1 MMKIKTFLKENLLKY
16 KIIIVLIGLLF
27 LYSVFIESNKDNI
40 LFFVFFY
47 SFIFI
52 LVNANNCYQI
62 NNKMIFYS
70 SSLGV
75 SRKSLLKKQVLHS
88 LKSLLILLL
97 GLLLYNIFILIYVKK
112 TIFQVVS
119 VDMIFTFMLLY
130 VLFSVLGFLFGR
142 FRVNLEIFLIII
154 ILLMISYFL
163 AIYYI
168 DINWWIV
175 NGGLLGLNIL
185 LMYIFKRMFHKDIF
199 LN

>member
-1 MMKIKTFLKENLLKY
+1 MKIKTFLKENLLKY

-112 TIFQVVS
+112 TIFQVVL

-168 DINWWIV
+168 DINWRIV

>member
-154 ILLMISYFL
+154 ILLMVSYFL

-175 NGGLLGLNIL
+175 NGGLLGINIL

>member
-154 ILLMISYFL
+154 ILLMVSYFL